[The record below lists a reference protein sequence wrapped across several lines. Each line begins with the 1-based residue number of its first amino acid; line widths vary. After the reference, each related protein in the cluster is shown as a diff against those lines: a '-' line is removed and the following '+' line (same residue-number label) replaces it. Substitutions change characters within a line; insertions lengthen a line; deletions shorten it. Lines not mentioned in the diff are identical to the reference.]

1 MKDTITEEEQIE
13 EILTEAH
20 AHNLR
25 PEVKTTA
32 ETFIQDDQH
41 LSKVAAYNM
50 ALLQWVEN

>member
-41 LSKVAAYNM
+41 LSKIAAYNM